1 MSLLMKALEKAAKD
15 REGGDPAPSK
25 DGLSLEP
32 MPAQA
37 AAAKTTTAAPAAPAS
52 PAAPRNAAAATP
64 PAAAS
69 TRQPEQAA
77 TVISAGRS
85 SGGGAGAFLRE
96 RPLAVFGVLAGV
108 AIAGYGGYVYL
119 HLTNPGLFA
128 NNPPPVAQIAPAA
141 KPATPPPAAAAP
153 APANETLSPLTL
165 TDTDAA
171 KAADTS
177 ATTAASGPKPAVN
190 TPGSAPGSGNAL
202 TAAAVST
209 ATVAAAASTKSVAA
223 PTAAATP
230 SAAAPLPR
238 AAIIPTAEP
247 ARDSIKITP
256 GSASTAINP
265 LLTEAFG
272 ALNAGKFDVAQRL
285 YEQTLRSDPGNIDAL
300 LGLGAIATQQGNN
313 DDATRRYLKVLELE
327 PRNAAAQ
334 AGLIGILGRADPQAA
349 ETRIKQLIGRE
360 PSTGFLQ
367 FALGIAYIDQKRWP
381 DAQQAFFQAHQLQPD
396 NPDYAYN
403 LAVALEHI
411 GQPKAALDFY
421 RRAVQLATAKGRA
434 DFSVTTAEERIGKLE
449 KAFR

>member
-1 MSLLMKALEKAAKD
+1 MKALEKAAKD
-15 REGGDPAPSK
+15 REGGDAPTAK

-37 AAAKTTTAAPAAPAS
+37 AAAKTTMPAPAAPAS
-52 PAAPRNAAAATP
+52 PASRSAAATTT
-64 PAAAS
+64 PATGA
-69 TRQPEQAA
+69 RQPEQAA
-77 TVISAGRS
+77 TVISAARS
-85 SGGGAGAFLRE
+85 SGGGAGAFLRD
-96 RPLAVFGVLAGV
+96 RPLAVFGTLAGL

-119 HLTNPGLFA
+119 QLTNPGLFA
-128 NNPPPVAQIAPAA
+128 NNPPPVAPIAATA
-141 KPATPPPAAAAP
+141 KPATPPPAPAAP
-153 APANETLSPLTL
+153 AQASETLSPLTL
-165 TDTDAA
+165 ADTDAA

-177 ATTAASGPKPAVN
+177 ATTAASTTKPAAN
-190 TPGSAPGSGNAL
+190 TPGSGNAP
-202 TAAAVST
+202 TAAAAST
-209 ATVAAAASTKSVAA
+209 ATVAAAASTKTNAA

-230 SAAAPLPR
+230 AAAAPLPQ
-238 AAIIPTAEP
+238 AAIVPAREA

-256 GSASTAINP
+256 GSTSTAINP
-265 LLTEAFG
+265 LLTEAYG
-272 ALNAGKFDVAQRL
+272 ALNAGKFDTAQRL

-300 LGLGAIATQQGNN
+300 LGLGAIASQQGNN
-313 DDATRRYLKVLELE
+313 DEATRRYLKVLELE

-360 PSTGFLQ
+360 PSTAFLQ

-434 DFSVTTAEERIGKLE
+434 DFSVTAAEERIGKLE